1 MFMAKRVVWTYF
13 SFIHIFLD
21 ILIVYICKAYG
32 LIVVIP
38 LSPDSEQHQ
47 LSPNNIDTKSTEKV
61 IRIKKKKITKGKW
74 SDHLSNYLI

>member
-13 SFIHIFLD
+13 LFIHIFLD
-21 ILIVYICKAYG
+21 ILIVYICKVYG

-47 LSPNNIDTKSTEKV
+47 LSPNNIDTLSTEKV

-74 SDHLSNYLI
+74 FDHLSNYLI